1 MEPQL
6 PKPQFSPEVAP
17 SEQPMKRSGE
27 IFVAPK
33 PSEAISPVEQGKET
47 HEVATDGPKGDPA
60 AIVQQFSPPPLPT
73 IDPIQDASSGSAQD
87 DTGVPAAA
95 ADDDLIE
102 KEWVEKAKQVVAETR
117 DDPHAQ
123 DVAVGKLQAEYLKKR
138 YGKIISLPKE
148 E

>member
-17 SEQPMKRSGE
+17 SPPPAVRSGE
-27 IFVAPK
+27 AFVVPKAP
-33 PSEAISPVEQGKET
+33 EVMSPLEQGNET
-47 HEVATDGPKGDPA
+47 HEVVSDGPKGDPVA
-60 AIVQQFSPPPLPT
+60 AQPFTPPPLPSIGPAQT
-73 IDPIQDASSGSAQD
+73 ATVTQPQD
-87 DTGVPAAA
+87 DTNPAAA
-95 ADDDLIE
+95 SDEDLIE
-102 KEWVEKAKQVVAETR
+102 KEWVEKAKQVVAGTR

-123 DVAVGKLQAEYLKKR
+123 DVAVGKLQADYLKKR